1 MDGMATSPS
10 ATAPPSATPVAAGFR
25 RRPVPRLAA
34 VLAAALAVPAGATG
48 RDAPSPE
55 ELAHAV
61 RADAIRRHTAVLGS
75 DAFEGR
81 WPGSPG
87 GDRAAAYIAER
98 LEQARVEPLGD
109 GGGFLQAVP
118 LHGATP
124 LPTSRLELWRHGDLR
139 QLELGADYL
148 LLTTGSQAEVPRRM
162 RMVFAGWGIVA
173 PEFDHNDYADL
184 DVDGAIVVCLDGEP
198 PSDDPDYFDGP
209 HPTVHASFEAKWRTA
224 LSRGAH
230 GTLVV
235 PDLGPAPEHEWDRRR
250 RIHALEDLSLPY
262 DVSSHFA
269 AVLHPRWLGWLLE
282 TALYDRSQ
290 LEDMR
295 TSNTVRPFYLPV
307 SLSFDGRFRERDLLA
322 SNVIGVLRGRHHRM
336 DDTAVVVSAHWDHL
350 GTADPVDGDG
360 IYNGVIDNAIG
371 VAAVL
376 EMARVLGEAG
386 WRPRRSV
393 VFLLTTAEEEGLLGA
408 RYFLD
413 HPTWPVAEQVA
424 NVNVDGLAFQAPFE
438 DLVAIGGE
446 LSDLGSRLRRAVA
459 PLGLE
464 VARPPDPVW
473 TQEAYGRSDQLAFA
487 EAGVPSILV
496 NEGFRWP
503 GHTREEAMESSIRWM
518 LTRYHTPQDDL
529 SQPID
534 WEAARLHAAA
544 ILALVVEVADS
555 PVAPEWRP
563 GVRWAYRR
571 LLSLA
576 HDR

>member
-1 MDGMATSPS
+1 MDGMTGSCPVTPARPSP
-10 ATAPPSATPVAAGFR
+10 PVVRHLGGR
-25 RRPVPRLAA
+25 LRPR
-34 VLAAALAVPAGATG
+34 LAAALALAVAGPAVAGD
-48 RDAPSPE
+48 RHAPSPE
-55 ELAHAV
+55 ELAAAV

-87 GDRAAAYIAER
+87 GDRAAAYIADQLGR
-98 LEQARVEPLGD
+98 ARVEPLGD
-109 GGGFLQAVP
+109 GGGFHQGVP

-124 LPTSRLELWRHGDLR
+124 LPDSRLELWRHGDLR

-162 RMVFAGWGIVA
+162 RMAFAGWGIVA

-184 DVDGAIVVCLDGEP
+184 DVEGAIVVCLDGEP

-209 HPTVHASFEAKWRTA
+209 HPTVHGSFEAKWRTA
-224 LSRGAH
+224 LSRGAY

-235 PDLGPAPEHEWDRRR
+235 PDLGPAPEYEWDRRR
-250 RIHALEDLSLPY
+250 RIYALEDLSLPY
-262 DVSSHFA
+262 DVASHFA

-290 LEDMR
+290 LEEMQA
-295 TSNTVRPFYLPV
+295 SNTVRPFYLPV
-307 SLSFDGRFRERDLLA
+307 SLSFDGRFRERDLMA
-322 SNVIGVLRGRHHRM
+322 SNVVGVLRGRHHRM

-350 GTADPVDGDG
+350 GTAAPVDGDG
-360 IYNGVIDNAIG
+360 IYNGVVDNAIG
-371 VAAVL
+371 VAGVL

-413 HPTWPVAEQVA
+413 HPTWPVADQVA
-424 NVNVDGLAFQAPFE
+424 NVNVDGLAFQAPFA

-446 LSDLGSRLRRAVA
+446 LSDLGGRLRRAVA

-464 VARPPDPVW
+464 VAHPPDAMW

-487 EAGVPSILV
+487 QAGVPSILV
-496 NEGFRWP
+496 SEGFHWP
-503 GHTREEAMESSIRWM
+503 GRTREEALESSIRWM
-518 LTRYHTPQDDL
+518 LTRYHTPRDDL

-534 WEAARLHAAA
+534 WDAARLHAAA
-544 ILALVVEVADS
+544 VLALVVEVADS

-576 HDR
+576 DDR